1 MAENLVHGAKGVI
14 RNSQQAARVI
24 KEVSPSTLVFMDEV
38 GILLGCDP
46 PFNATDT
53 LGDGPLSNWW
63 NIQSVVWALFVGD
76 LTAAGVDMVG
86 ASQVCVPLA
95 CDLAPTCR
103 LPLASYLVV
112 FCSSWAGR
120 PVMYPRNVSTTP

>member
-86 ASQVCVPLA
+86 ASQVCVTLLQRVA
-95 CDLAPTCR
+95 YHLLPT
-103 LPLASYLVV
+103 LS
-112 FCSSWAGR
+112 CSAVRGLAGR
-120 PVMYPRNVSTTP
+120 